1 MCFRPASASSKK
13 LEHGFNHSDIMN
25 SVKSGFALLL
35 LFAPLCV
42 CGAEFPLEFRTL
54 EPAALKDRLKW
65 GYGCFASLRT
75 EKPASLKTEAP
86 ARSKSPLYGELT
98 WPDEPPVPFR
108 LDESGGPGTGYDRL
122 LLDLNRN
129 GDLTDDTEF
138 APGPDIRS
146 WSQDA
151 ETRLLLF
158 GPIRTRADNPA
169 VDRTLVYY
177 AMVSLRNDV
186 LSELRSGPRRQM
198 HRIAGSLRLRPG
210 WYLEVTVTVG
220 GTTQTV
226 AIVDNNANLRLGDLC
241 MPEPELT
248 NEWILTAGTGDR
260 FVTDRA
266 TFGISSI
273 NEPFAELLYIG
284 FQPYRVELSSDWKT
298 LRVEPWPGPLAHLS
312 LHPRGHQI
320 EWLHLFLQDAAGR
333 WQLVGVPVT
342 NGAAWVPAAQY
353 GLMSVVL
360 RGKNKSGETLKIASE
375 GQPGTNTFVAGP
387 GSSNTLVL
395 GPPLMLHA
403 NVETRVEPDQ
413 YAPES
418 KLGSLLRRLFVSR
431 QHELVVRATVLG
443 QGGEQYGGFWVEP
456 ASAARK
462 RLEPGPRVVVV
473 VDKRQV
479 YSGNLEFG

>member
-1 MCFRPASASSKK
+1 MS
-13 LEHGFNHSDIMN
+13 
-25 SVKSGFALLL
+25 FAVWLMVL
-35 LFAPLCV
+35 PLCV
-42 CGAEFPLEFRTL
+42 CGAEFPLAFRTL

-65 GYGCFASLRT
+65 GYGCSALLNVD
-75 EKPASLKTEAP
+75 KPSSLKVEPP
-86 ARSKSPLYGELT
+86 ARSRLPLYGELT
-98 WPDEPPVPFR
+98 WPGQPPMPFR
-108 LDESGGPGTGYDRL
+108 VDESRGSGTGHDRL

-129 GDLTDDTEF
+129 GDLTDEPEF
-138 APGPDIRS
+138 APGPDIQS
-146 WSQDA
+146 WSRSS

-158 GPIRTRADNPA
+158 GPIQLTADCPA
-169 VDRTLVYY
+169 VKRTLPYY
-177 AMVSLRNDV
+177 AMLNLRSDV
-186 LSELRSGPRRQM
+186 IRELRSNPQRQV
-198 HRIAGSLRLRPG
+198 HRVAGNLRLRPG
-210 WYLEVTVTVG
+210 WYLEATLTVG

-226 AIVDNNANLRLGDLC
+226 AIVDNNANLRVGDLC
-241 MPEPELT
+241 IPEPEFT
-248 NEWILTAGTGDR
+248 DEWILTAGTGDR

-266 TFGISSI
+266 AFGISSI

-312 LHPRGHQI
+312 LQPRGNQI
-320 EWLHLFLQDAAGR
+320 EWLHLFLQDAAGQ

-342 NGAAWVPAAQY
+342 NGAARVPAARY

-375 GQPGTNTFVAGP
+375 SQPRTNTFVAVP

-403 NVETRVEPDQ
+403 NVETRAEPDQ

-418 KLGSLLRRLFVSR
+418 KLGSLLRRLFTAR

-456 ASAARK
+456 ASADRK
-462 RLEPGPRVVVV
+462 WIEPGPRVVVL